1 MYSKVVAHLLGLE
14 KTASQMSTTL
24 FDNLHVGWIK
34 QGTPHSEAGVQA
46 RCAHKYNHFYSYY
59 AQKSSH
65 LTELSLLC

>member
-14 KTASQMSTTL
+14 KTAAQISTTL

-34 QGTPHSEAGVQA
+34 QDKLHSEAGVQA
-46 RCAHKYNHFYSYY
+46 RCAHKYNYFYSYC